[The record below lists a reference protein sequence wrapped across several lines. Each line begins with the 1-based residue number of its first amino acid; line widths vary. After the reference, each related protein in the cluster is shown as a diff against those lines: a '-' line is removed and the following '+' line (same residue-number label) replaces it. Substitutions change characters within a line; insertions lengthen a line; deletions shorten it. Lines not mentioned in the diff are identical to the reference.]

1 MTATRAVRVV
11 VRGSVQAVGF
21 RWTCAERARG
31 LGVSGWVKNLAD
43 GTVEA
48 WFEGAPDA
56 VDAMIAWCRVGPRW
70 ADVTGVTV
78 AEWAP
83 EGRVGFSIR

>member
-1 MTATRAVRVV
+1 MAATRAVRVV

-21 RWTCAERARG
+21 RWNCAEKARM
-31 LGVSGWVKNLAD
+31 LGVSGWVKNLDD
-43 GTVEA
+43 GSVEA
-48 WFEGAPDA
+48 WFEGTPDA

-70 ADVTGVTV
+70 ATVSGVTV
-78 AEWAP
+78 ADWVP